1 MTIISRAILALFLAA
16 TFALLAITGGPA
28 SAWDTAVASW
38 FGQFRA
44 NSPAAIQ
51 LAAALT
57 VVGGAYVTLCAAFV
71 GAVWLL
77 IRQMPGRGLILAI
90 TVLVG
95 RLSVDLMKDAFGR
108 PRPQVEHLPASL
120 AFPSGHAANS
130 MITYLAIALIA
141 APPRYRRPAVLVAL
155 AISLIIGATRL
166 VLGVHWTSD
175 VFGGWI
181 FGLLTVGLAV
191 TIGEQS
197 GALHVEAKHDVV
209 ARHGSPVSED

>member
-1 MTIISRAILALFLAA
+1 MALLVAA
-16 TFALLAITGGPA
+16 TFVLLAITGGPA
-28 SAWDTAVASW
+28 SPWDTAVASW

-57 VVGGAYVTLCAAFV
+57 VVGGAYVTLGASFV
-71 GAVWLL
+71 GTVWLL
-77 IRQMPGRGLILAI
+77 IKQMPRRGLILAT

-95 RLSVDLMKDAFGR
+95 RLSVELMKDAFAR
-108 PRPQVEHLPASL
+108 PRPQAEHLPSSL

-130 MITYLAIALIA
+130 MITYLAIAFIV
-141 APPRYRRPAVLVAL
+141 APPRYRRPAIMVAL
-155 AISLIIGATRL
+155 AISLIVGATRL

-181 FGLLTVGLAV
+181 FGLLAVGLAV

-197 GALHVEAKHDVV
+197 GALRFEAKHDVV
-209 ARHGSPVSED
+209 ARHGTPVSED

>member
-1 MTIISRAILALFLAA
+1 MTIISRAILALFLSAA
-16 TFALLAITGGPA
+16 FVLLAMTGGPD
-28 SAWDTAVASW
+28 SAWDIAVASW

-44 NSPAAIQ
+44 DSPAAIQ

-57 VVGGAYVTLCAAFV
+57 VIGGAYVTLGAAFV
-71 GAVWLL
+71 GTVWLL
-77 IRQMPGRGLILAI
+77 IKRMPRPGLLLVT

-95 RLSVDLMKDAFGR
+95 RLSVELMKDAFAR
-108 PRPQVEHLPASL
+108 PRPQVEHLPSSL

-155 AISLIIGATRL
+155 AISLIVGATRL

-181 FGLLTVGLAV
+181 FGLLTVGLAA

-197 GALHVEAKHDVV
+197 GALHLEAKHDVV
-209 ARHGSPVSED
+209 ARHGSPVCED